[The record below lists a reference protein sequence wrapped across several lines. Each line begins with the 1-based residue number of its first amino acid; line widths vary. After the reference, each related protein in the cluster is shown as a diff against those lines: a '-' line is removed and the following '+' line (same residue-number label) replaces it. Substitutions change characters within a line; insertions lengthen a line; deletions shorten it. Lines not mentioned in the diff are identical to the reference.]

1 MLLRRIVASICPVW
15 LVLASAGTACSQE
28 YPAKPIRIVAG
39 SPGGGSDLVARM
51 IAQGISGSLGQP
63 LTVENR
69 SGIVQTETAARA
81 LPDGHTLL
89 VQSGALWIL
98 PLMRE
103 TSYDSV
109 RDLAPITL
117 IERSVE
123 VVIVHPSLPVKSVKD
138 LISLARAKPGEINY
152 AASGPG
158 STSHLAAELFKSMA
172 GARIVHVPYKGSG
185 PALNALIG
193 GEIQMMVASAP
204 SVSPHLKS
212 GRLRALAITSAE
224 PSVLAPGLPTVAASG
239 LPGYAIVGVSGMSA
253 PAKTPAAI
261 IKLLNDVVVRFLR
274 MPETREKF
282 LSAGSEVVGNSPDEF
297 GTYIKSE
304 IVKLG
309 KVIKEAGIRA
319 D

>member
-1 MLLRRIVASICPVW
+1 MGSSKRVRMGKRDIVTM
-15 LVLASAGTACSQE
+15 ASAS
-28 YPAKPIRIVAG
+28 
-39 SPGGGSDLVARM
+39 
-51 IAQGISGSLGQP
+51 
-63 LTVENR
+63 
-69 SGIVQTETAARA
+69 
-81 LPDGHTLL
+81 
-89 VQSGALWIL
+89 
-98 PLMRE
+98 
-103 TSYDSV
+103 
-109 RDLAPITL
+109 
-117 IERSVE
+117 
-123 VVIVHPSLPVKSVKD
+123 
-138 LISLARAKPGEINY
+138 
-152 AASGPG
+152 AS
-158 STSHLAAELFKSMA
+158 
-172 GARIVHVPYKGSG
+172 
-185 PALNALIG
+185 
-193 GEIQMMVASAP
+193 MVASAP